1 MRTIGALAKTVGLNK
16 ETIRFYEKRGLLP
29 EPARSEG
36 GHRLYNEL
44 QERRLAFI
52 RHARDLGFSL
62 DDISELISL
71 AEGKESL
78 GCGGVLSM
86 AERHLQTV
94 NTKLAQLQGIHD
106 TLLRLTTDCRVG
118 EVCTE
123 ARACNILEDLA
134 TPLVKPKHTKPAEL
148 TTDIGVDVSTVNR

>member
-1 MRTIGALAKTVGLNK
+1 MKTIGALAKSIGLNK

-29 EPARSEG
+29 EPVRTEG

-44 QERRLAFI
+44 QARRLAFI

-71 AEGKESL
+71 AEGKETN
-78 GCGGVLSM
+78 GCGGALPM

-94 NTKLAQLQGIHD
+94 NTKLDQLQGIRD
-106 TLLRLTTDCRVG
+106 TLLRLTNDCRLG

-123 ARACNILEDLA
+123 ARACNILEDLT
-134 TPLVKPKHTKPAEL
+134 TPSSKPQTHE
-148 TTDIGVDVSTVNR
+148 VS

>member
-1 MRTIGALAKTVGLNK
+1 MRTIGAIAKTVGLNK

-29 EPARSEG
+29 EPARTEG
-36 GHRLYNEL
+36 GHRLYNEF

-62 DDISELISL
+62 DDISELIYL
-71 AEGKESL
+71 AEGKDTR

-86 AERHLQTV
+86 AEHHLQTV
-94 NTKLAQLQGIHD
+94 NTKLAQLQGIRD

-118 EVCTE
+118 EVCSE
-123 ARACNILEDLA
+123 DRACNILEDLT
-134 TPLVKPKHTKPAEL
+134 TPFAKAQTYKACLVE
-148 TTDIGVDVSTVNR
+148 TDASM